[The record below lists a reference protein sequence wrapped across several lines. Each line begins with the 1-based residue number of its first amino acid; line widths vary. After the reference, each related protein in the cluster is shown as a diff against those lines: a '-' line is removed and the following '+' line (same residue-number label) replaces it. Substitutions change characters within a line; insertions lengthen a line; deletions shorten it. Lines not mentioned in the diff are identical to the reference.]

1 MTIPTRQF
9 ALVFYRFVLFVLVPK
24 VSEMDNSLWW
34 STSGL
39 DQDRTYFGVL
49 RLDILS

>member
-1 MTIPTRQF
+1 MRMTIPTRQF

-24 VSEMDNSLWW
+24 VFEMENSLWW

-39 DQDRTYFGVL
+39 DEDRT
-49 RLDILS
+49 